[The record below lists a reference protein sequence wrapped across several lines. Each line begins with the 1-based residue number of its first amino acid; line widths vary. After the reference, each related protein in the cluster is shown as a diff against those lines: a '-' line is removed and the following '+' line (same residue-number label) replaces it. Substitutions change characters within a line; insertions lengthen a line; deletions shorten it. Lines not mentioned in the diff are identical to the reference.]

1 MILPKSNRLT
11 PEQLAQITEI
21 VAEFGCKI
29 QPIVG
34 AVRTIYAIVGDER
47 EELMINRLEGL
58 AYVDRIDRIQSPF
71 KLMDKRSDLAS
82 HRIRIGGVTLGEELF
97 VIAGA
102 CTIDPKNP
110 NYFYETAA
118 AVKEA
123 GANALR
129 GGVWKPRTNPYTFQ
143 GDVKSLDIL
152 MEASRRTG
160 LPVDTEVME
169 EAHIKLALDAGV
181 HTLQVGAR
189 NALNYSLLRA
199 IGRAIAERD
208 AAVLLKRSIHMG
220 PLSEF
225 ISAAEYIAAFG
236 NPNVILCPRGTTPT
250 LDGYRTHAAVE
261 GENVGA
267 RRGRSVALGG
277 QGDLRAR
284 VRARGG
290 RVWRGRTLHRG
301 ARRAGEGHRRRSEA
315 GAAAARAQGNDR
327 AGEAAL
333 GDSAGRV
340 GTFLRNVRGRLGEPP
355 LPATTRSLQQTQL
368 RIVGRRDGDFFLWL
382 RLRRGGGEG
391 DAGVVA
397 LEFREDGLRAVDHAQ
412 REAGKAG
419 DLDAVAAVGGA
430 GNYAANEDDLVVP
443 LLDGDGEVAEAQQV
457 F

>member
-1 MILPKSNRLT
+1 MILPKTNRLT
-11 PEQLAQITEI
+11 PEQLAEITAI

-58 AYVDRIDRIQSPF
+58 VYIDRIDRIQSPF

-82 HRIRIGGVTLGEELF
+82 HRIQLGGVTLGEQL
-97 VIAGA
+97 VIIAGA

-123 GANALR
+123 GAHVIR

-143 GDVKSLDIL
+143 GDTKSLDIL

-169 EAHIKLALDAGV
+169 EAHIPLALDAGV

-208 AAVLLKRSIHMG
+208 ACVLLKRSIHMG
-220 PLSEF
+220 AVNEF

-236 NPNVILCPRGTTPT
+236 NPNIILCPRGTAPT
-250 LDGYRTHAAVE
+250 LDGYRNHPDESITPLLKEKTWAPVVVDPSHSVGKASYVPACALAAVAY
-261 GENVGA
+261 GA
-267 RRGRSVALGG
+267 DGLCIEAHVSPNHGIGDDPKQALTPEVLATTIKHARQLWAIRRGKTA
-277 QGDLRAR
+277 
-284 VRARGG
+284 
-290 RVWRGRTLHRG
+290 
-301 ARRAGEGHRRRSEA
+301 
-315 GAAAARAQGNDR
+315 
-327 AGEAAL
+327 
-333 GDSAGRV
+333 
-340 GTFLRNVRGRLGEPP
+340 
-355 LPATTRSLQQTQL
+355 
-368 RIVGRRDGDFFLWL
+368 
-382 RLRRGGGEG
+382 
-391 DAGVVA
+391 
-397 LEFREDGLRAVDHAQ
+397 
-412 REAGKAG
+412 
-419 DLDAVAAVGGA
+419 
-430 GNYAANEDDLVVP
+430 
-443 LLDGDGEVAEAQQV
+443 
-457 F
+457 